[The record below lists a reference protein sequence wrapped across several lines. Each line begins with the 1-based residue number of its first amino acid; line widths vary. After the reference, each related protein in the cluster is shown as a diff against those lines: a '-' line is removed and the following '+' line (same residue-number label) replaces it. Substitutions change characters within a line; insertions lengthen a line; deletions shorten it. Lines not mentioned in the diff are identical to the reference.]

1 MLLGSSL
8 HIDVTHELLQV
19 KASGKRKNKRK

>member
-1 MLLGSSL
+1 MLLGSFL
-8 HIDVTHELLQV
+8 HIDVTYEVLQV